1 MGNVSAQE
9 PVKEQIKPQ
18 SMRAPAVLLFLMGG
32 GEKKSWWS
40 LLYKVMV
47 IDCSSFF
54 SLKEKKL

>member
-32 GEKKSWWS
+32 GEKKI
-40 LLYKVMV
+40 MV
-47 IDCSSFF
+47 VSPLQGYGDW
-54 SLKEKKL
+54 L